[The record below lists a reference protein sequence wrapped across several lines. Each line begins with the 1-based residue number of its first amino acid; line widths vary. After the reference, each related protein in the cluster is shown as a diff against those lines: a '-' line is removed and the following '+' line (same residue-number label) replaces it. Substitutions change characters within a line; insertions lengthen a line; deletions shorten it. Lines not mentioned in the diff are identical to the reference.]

1 MNRCVL
7 TETEKNQSGE
17 TILSGTAPFLAIGSQ
32 DPTAARLPLGRVR
45 RAGGGPEAAG
55 GQAKH
60 HANAALVAPP
70 YLDSRC

>member
-1 MNRCVL
+1 M
-7 TETEKNQSGE
+7 
-17 TILSGTAPFLAIGSQ
+17 GSQ

-70 YLDSRC
+70 YLDSR